1 MIINGPHRSGN
12 NELKLVH
19 LDSPRKRLD
28 GKLAQYMIE
37 YIWRN
42 ENGGVQGSDY
52 LLLSST
58 EAKPMMTA
66 QCLFNH
72 VDLF

>member
-1 MIINGPHRSGN
+1 MIINGPHRNGN
-12 NELKLVH
+12 NELTLVR

-28 GKLAQYMIE
+28 GKQAHYMIE
-37 YIWRN
+37 YVWRN

-52 LLLSST
+52 LLLAST
-58 EAKPMMTA
+58 EAKSMMTA